1 MMSKEYIDGIAI
13 DPNIF
18 NNWPTALEETWIG
31 FFPGTEENSA
41 CFFVGVDDSANKKII
56 ELLDL
61 PDVYCPA
68 KMNVWTPE
76 DDKNIMLVYGIW
88 VQPEWRRRGVASFLL
103 VAARTWL
110 AETKGVKLMA
120 QQTNLNSESSATL
133 QAVQNRYNVSDKE
146 VFYYKS

>member
-1 MMSKEYIDGIAI
+1 MSKEYIDGIAI
-13 DPNIF
+13 DPDIY
-18 NNWPTALEETWIG
+18 NNWPAALEESWIG
-31 FFPGTEENSA
+31 FFPGSEDTPA
-41 CFFVGVDDSANKKII
+41 CFIVAVDGVTKKQII
-56 ELLDL
+56 ELSTL

-76 DDKNIMLVYGIW
+76 NNQATMLVYGIW
-88 VQPEWRRRGVASFLL
+88 VQPEWRLKGVASFLL
-103 VAARTWL
+103 VIARTWL
-110 AETKGVKLMA
+110 AETQGVKLMA